1 MTRNEY
7 KGSGGLGRRNQ
18 VYRRNSRSRYSRYG
32 RDNHLVR
39 NIIIIS
45 ASAVI
50 ALAVAG
56 VLIWYFVFY
65 QPTQTSQN
73 DVSSTAPSVIEST
86 QSTESTV
93 SQQTAANVYET
104 LYPDMYVPQVEK
116 IGAAEGEK
124 SVYLTFNNAPSA
136 QTDKLLDVLEQQG
149 VKATFF
155 IYCNENTDAYLKE
168 SIKKIHDKGHTVGVL
183 TNTYDYQT
191 IYASVENYLADFAK
205 VFDLITEATGEKP
218 TVFRFAGGSVNGYN
232 QATIKDIVKEMER
245 RGFTYHDWSLDSG
258 DSNQWATGQQIY
270 DTTVNGILNSGK
282 SVVLMDNNSSAT
294 LEQLPAI
301 IQKAKENGYEFKA
314 MDATT
319 KPFTMTLPE

>member
-1 MTRNEY
+1 M
-7 KGSGGLGRRNQ
+7 GRRNQ
-18 VYRRNSRSRYSRYG
+18 VYRRNSRSRYSRYS
-32 RDNHLVR
+32 RDNHLIR

-45 ASAVI
+45 VSAVLV
-50 ALAVAG
+50 LAAVG
-56 VLIWYFVFY
+56 VSIWYFVFY
-65 QPTQTSQN
+65 QPAQTSPS
-73 DVSSTAPSVIEST
+73 DAASTAPSVAESAPAA
-86 QSTESTV
+86 ESAV
-93 SQQTAANVYET
+93 SQQTTANSYEA

-116 IGAAEGEK
+116 IGAVQGEK

-136 QTDKLLDVLEQQG
+136 QTDQILDVLDQQG

-155 IYCNENTDAYLKE
+155 IYCNENTDEYLKDA
-168 SIKKIHDKGHTVGVL
+168 IKKIYDRGHTVGVL

-191 IYASVENYLADFAK
+191 IYASVENYLADFAE

-218 TVFRFAGGSVNGYN
+218 TVFRFAGGSVNSYN
-232 QATIKDIVKEMER
+232 QNTIKDIVTEMER

-282 SVVLMDNNSSAT
+282 SVVLMDNNSSVT

-301 IQKAKENGYEFKA
+301 IQKAKESGYEFKA
-314 MDATT
+314 IDATT
-319 KPFTMTLPE
+319 KPFTMALPE